1 MKSLKNY
8 EKNYFEIFDKKN
20 KFKQHKQKYV
30 KNKKLYKDLF
40 IDISDIRDDEISLNK
55 NYKNLCKEEK
65 FITIEENV
73 SIEEDDLIE
82 TCKEEDESENKNNMF
97 MLLSIDKYT
106 NDSSNFKENEDP
118 NTLYLNDE
126 KDNKINVKESKN
138 KKIIYFNTQEDKDM
152 SIESSSENESDLER
166 ENKYYLLRKE
176 IITRINNL
184 NNEEIIDLMVFIEN
198 IRPQAIEEL
207 SNDAM
212 YINIEQFNDDTFIK
226 VFDYLTNVN
235 II

>member
-1 MKSLKNY
+1 
-8 EKNYFEIFDKKN
+8 
-20 KFKQHKQKYV
+20 
-30 KNKKLYKDLF
+30 
-40 IDISDIRDDEISLNK
+40 
-55 NYKNLCKEEK
+55 
-65 FITIEENV
+65 
-73 SIEEDDLIE
+73 
-82 TCKEEDESENKNNMF
+82 

>member
-65 FITIEENV
+65 FITIEENI

>member
-65 FITIEENV
+65 FITIEENI

-152 SIESSSENESDLER
+152 SIESSSEYESDLER

>member
-40 IDISDIRDDEISLNK
+40 IDISDIMDDEISLNK

-65 FITIEENV
+65 FITIEESI
-73 SIEEDDLIE
+73 SIEEDDLID

-97 MLLSIDKYT
+97 ILLSFDKYT
-106 NDSSNFKENEDP
+106 NDSSNSKENEDP
-118 NTLYLNDE
+118 NTLYLNNE
-126 KDNKINVKESKN
+126 EDNEINVKENKN

-152 SIESSSENESDLER
+152 SIESSNENESELER

>member
-65 FITIEENV
+65 FITIEENI

-184 NNEEIIDLMVFIEN
+184 NNEEIIDLMVYIEN

>member
-65 FITIEENV
+65 FITIEENI

-152 SIESSSENESDLER
+152 SIESSNENESELER

>member
-8 EKNYFEIFDKKN
+8 KKNYFEIFDKKN

-65 FITIEENV
+65 FITIEENI

>member
-65 FITIEENV
+65 FITIEENI

-126 KDNKINVKESKN
+126 KDNMINVKESKN

>member
-65 FITIEENV
+65 FITIEENI

-126 KDNKINVKESKN
+126 KDNKIKN

>member
-65 FITIEENV
+65 FITIEENI

-118 NTLYLNDE
+118 NTVYLNDE

>member
-65 FITIEENV
+65 FITIEENI

-118 NTLYLNDE
+118 NTLYLNDQ

-226 VFDYLTNVN
+226 VFDYLINVN

>member
-65 FITIEENV
+65 FITIEENI

-166 ENKYYLLRKE
+166 ENKYYILRKE